1 MEKILIYKGNG
12 VARFLES
19 LGITFDDVLLIPR
32 YSEIVS
38 RRETSVET
46 MLTRKIKLNIPLVS
60 AAMDTVTESNMAIA
74 MAREGGIGVIHRFMS
89 IEQQVAEVQRV
100 KRAESIM
107 IEDPYTI
114 LQGTKVGLARIEMK
128 RLGVSGLLVV
138 DKDRRLKGIVTSRDI
153 AFEPDDVLVDEVM
166 TPRSRLVTARPGVT
180 IEEAVSLIRSYKVE
194 KIPVVDKDDK
204 VVGLITAK
212 DIKSRGLY
220 PYSSRDSK
228 GRMMVAAAIGVRGD
242 YIERAKALQEAETDV
257 IVVDV
262 AHGHTRSMIKCL
274 KELRRELGDGIQI
287 IAGNVATPEGFQD
300 LASEADCVK
309 VGIGPGAVCTTRIV
323 AGVGVPQLSAIM
335 SCSEVSETLGVP
347 LMADGGIRS
356 SADLVKALAAGASTT
371 MIGMLFA
378 GTDESPGAIVT
389 RNGRK
394 YKIYR
399 GMASF
404 YAMLSRELKEK
415 GEVQFDDASEFS
427 YIAEGIEAYVD
438 YKGSVYDVIKQL
450 ISGLRSGM
458 SYLGARNLEELRKNA
473 IFIRITEAGV
483 REGYPHDVDRVA

>member
-1 MEKILIYKGNG
+1 MERVVNYKGKG

-19 LGITFDDVLLIPR
+19 IGIAFDDVLLVPR

-46 MLTRKIKLNIPLVS
+46 WLTRKIKLNIPLIS

-74 MAREGGIGVIHRFMS
+74 MAREGGIGVIHRFMP
-89 IEQQVAEVQRV
+89 IEQQVAEVHKV
-100 KRAESIM
+100 KRAESII

-114 LQGTKVGLARIEMK
+114 MQGTKVGVARIEMK

-138 DKDRRLKGIVTSRDI
+138 DKEHRLKGIVTSRDI
-153 AFEPDDVLVDEVM
+153 AFEPDDAVIDEVM
-166 TPRSRLVTARPGVT
+166 TPRSRLVTAKPGVT
-180 IEEAVSLIRSYKVE
+180 IEEAISLIRAHKVE
-194 KIPVVDKDDK
+194 KIPVIDDNDR

-212 DIKSRGLY
+212 DIKARGLY
-220 PYSSRDSK
+220 PHSSRDSK
-228 GRMMVAAAIGVRGD
+228 GRMMVGAAIGVRGD

-262 AHGHTRSMIKCL
+262 AHGHTKSMLKCL

-287 IAGNVATPEGFQD
+287 IAGNVATPEGFED
-300 LASEADCVK
+300 LAAEADCVK

-335 SCSEVSETLGVP
+335 SCSEVAEKLGIP

-356 SADLVKALAAGASTT
+356 SADLVKALAAGASTV

-404 YAMLSRELKEK
+404 Y
-415 GEVQFDDASEFS
+415 
-427 YIAEGIEAYVD
+427 
-438 YKGSVYDVIKQL
+438 
-450 ISGLRSGM
+450 
-458 SYLGARNLEELRKNA
+458 
-473 IFIRITEAGV
+473 
-483 REGYPHDVDRVA
+483 

>member
-1 MEKILIYKGNG
+1 M
-12 VARFLES
+12 ARFLEG
-19 LGITFDDVLLIPR
+19 LGITFDDVLLVPR

-38 RRETSVET
+38 RRETNVET

-74 MAREGGIGVIHRFMS
+74 MAREGGIGVIHRFMP

-100 KRAESIM
+100 KRAESII
-107 IEDPYTI
+107 IEEPYTV
-114 LQGTKVGLARIEMK
+114 LEGTKVGIVRIKMK
-128 RLGVSGLLVV
+128 QLGVSGLLVV
-138 DKDRRLKGIVTSRDI
+138 DKENRIKGIVTNRDI
-153 AFEPDDVLVDEVM
+153 TFEPDDALIDEVM
-166 TPRSRLVTARPGVT
+166 TPRSRLVTAMPGVT
-180 IEEAVSLIRSYKVE
+180 IEDAIELIRKYKVE
-194 KIPVVDKDDK
+194 KIPVIDENDK

-228 GRMMVAAAIGVRGD
+228 GRMMVAAAIGIRGD

-262 AHGHTRSMIKCL
+262 AHGHTKSMIKCL
-274 KELRRELGDGIQI
+274 KELRKELGDEMQI

-323 AGVGVPQLSAIM
+323 AGVGVPQLSAII
-335 SCSEVSETLGVP
+335 SCSEVAESLGVP

-356 SADLVKALAAGASTT
+356 SADLVKALAAGASTA

-378 GTDESPGAIVT
+378 GTDESPGAIVI

-415 GEVQFDDASEFS
+415 GEVQIDDASEYS

-450 ISGLRSGM
+450 ISGLKSGM
-458 SYLGARNLEELRKNA
+458 SYLGARNLVELRKNS
-473 IFIRITEAGV
+473 IFIKITEAGI
-483 REGYPHDVDRVA
+483 REGLPHDVDRVS